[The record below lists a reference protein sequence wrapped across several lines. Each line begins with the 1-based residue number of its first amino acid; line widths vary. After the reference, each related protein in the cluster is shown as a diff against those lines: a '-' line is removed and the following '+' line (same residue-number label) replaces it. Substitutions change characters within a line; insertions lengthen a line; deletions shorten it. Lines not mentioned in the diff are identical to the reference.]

1 MTYNI
6 FALNCA
12 TVEVTISV
20 QNHEDIRLKENI
32 TCTAGHIKASLYR
45 ALERE
50 SGEDELRLLYRGREL
65 EEKDTILDIEPSIVE
80 TKKIAIYAV
89 RPVPK
94 SEAYKKVNNVRLL
107 HRNVAECAKCA
118 QDDVEPRERTRFN
131 DPEVPT
137 PPVPN
142 ALYVADMLVDI
153 GQTYAVMAENLKKM
167 SKVLKSSEIF
177 EGEEYQRRRRL
188 IQNNMDCVRYT
199 NPMLLNM
206 AKLRIPITEPRAAVQ
221 TMETCVPS

>member
-1 MTYNI
+1 MTDKD
-6 FALNCA
+6 FHGA
-12 TVEVTISV
+12 TFEFTISV
-20 QNHEDIRLKENI
+20 QNQEDIRLKELI
-32 TCTAGHIKASLYR
+32 TCTAGQIKASLYR
-45 ALERE
+45 VLEPE
-50 SGEDELRLLYRGREL
+50 SGKNDLRLLYRGREL
-65 EEKDTILDIEPSIVE
+65 QEKDTILDIEPNIVE

-89 RPVPK
+89 RPVAK

-131 DPEVPT
+131 EPEVPT
-137 PPVPN
+137 APVPN
-142 ALYVADMLVDI
+142 ALYVADMLIDI
-153 GQTYAVMAENLKKM
+153 GETYALMAVNLKKM
-167 SKVLKSSEIF
+167 SKILDSNEVF
-177 EGEEYQRRRRL
+177 EGEEYHRRRRL

-221 TMETCVPS
+221 SMENCVPS